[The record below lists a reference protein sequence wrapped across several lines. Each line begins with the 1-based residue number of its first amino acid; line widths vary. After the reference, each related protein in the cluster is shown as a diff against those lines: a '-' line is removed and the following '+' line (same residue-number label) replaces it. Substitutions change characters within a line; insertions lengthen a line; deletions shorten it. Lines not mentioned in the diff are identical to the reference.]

1 MGNFKFLD
9 EKRKRKEDVCACGKN
24 EVWWERKEKI
34 NKTKTILI
42 IKEDMYCVGVCLV
55 VSTYIIILTMM
66 GSCYVYCLVGKKIET
81 ERIKYINRMRWST
94 KLVRFIV
101 L

>member
-24 EVWWERKEKI
+24 EVWWDRKEKI

-42 IKEDMYCVGVCLV
+42 IKEDMYYVGVCLV
-55 VSTYIIILTMM
+55 VSIFIIILTMM
-66 GSCYVYCLVGKKIET
+66 GSRYVYYLVGKKNWKWENKIY
-81 ERIKYINRMRWST
+81 K
-94 KLVRFIV
+94 
-101 L
+101 